1 MSAIAPRT
9 RECLC
14 AIVASAGNHFQPTE
28 GLKPLAATPIVQGAP
43 AVEGAEPAMFSYLG
57 DVMVRFVFTAKDCL
71 ESPVRQED
79 MVRLDLT
86 PERALALATLNFKR
100 MHGAPQAGL
109 FVENV
114 YTLRGGN
121 PDVYAGYLLDRAYWR
136 SQLER
141 CAQGVIV
148 ALPKRGSLFFAYAAD
163 PAATQ
168 ALKRLAARLYH
179 AADEHG
185 LSACLYRFDA
195 QGWHVHER
203 LPLPQLAQASRPAWR
218 LKDVRSRDTAGDAR
232 RRAERD
238 AEKDGGDREEKLALA
253 ASGQKMALYGIALNL
268 GLRGIERSN
277 ALPDVVLLALA
288 LVLNIYVLVGMVR
301 ICSGLNK
308 TQTEKIIF
316 MVLAFFP
323 LVNLAALVYLSLKAT
338 RTLRFAGWTVG
349 LLGARR

>member
-148 ALPKRGSLFFAYAAD
+148 AVPKRGSLFFAYAAD
-163 PAATQ
+163 PAAIQ

-203 LPLPQLAQASRPAWR
+203 LPLPQLAQASSSALR
-218 LKDVRSRDTAGDAR
+218 LKDVLLRDTAGDAR

-238 AEKDGGDREEKLALA
+238 AEKDDGDQEEKLALA
-253 ASGQKMALYGIALNL
+253 ASGQKMVIYSILLNFV
-268 GLRGIERSN
+268 LRGVERGTLLLEWMLIVLSI
-277 ALPDVVLLALA
+277 VVG
-288 LVLNIYVLVGMVR
+288 IYAMVGVVKL
-301 ICSGLNK
+301 CSGLEK
-308 TQTEKIIF
+308 TQGQKILF
-316 MVLAFFP
+316 MALSFLPFA
-323 LVNLAALVYLSLKAT
+323 NLLALVYLSHTASKA
-338 RTLRFAGWTVG
+338 LRAAGWTVG
-349 LLGARR
+349 LLGARP